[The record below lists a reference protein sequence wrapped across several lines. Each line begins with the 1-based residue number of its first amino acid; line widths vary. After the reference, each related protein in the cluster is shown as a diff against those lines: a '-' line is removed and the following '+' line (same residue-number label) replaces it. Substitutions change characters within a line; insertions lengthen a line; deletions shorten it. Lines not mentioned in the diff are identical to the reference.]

1 MPKCDKCGKNIT
13 RNNHGVECNRC
24 DKLVHLSSVCS
35 GLTTK
40 QRAALKAAENLEW
53 TCPDCLDNTP
63 RRSSIYIPPNDEED
77 EEEVNNL
84 GSMPNKYNQSVQIDV
99 KQLLKDISKEMEKI
113 VHKELADV
121 TKALDYQSDKMDEI
135 NESID
140 TFKIKIQELQKKNTE
155 LQNKNNNLEIRVG
168 ALEQRVQEIEQTR
181 YNKNLEIAN
190 VPYTKTE
197 VLPKIVSKI
206 AEKLTMPISDIE
218 FSKRLPGRKE
228 KPGTIEIKFNNDTA
242 QSGWILA
249 AKKNRLLACDLVD
262 NLQDPIADHPVYIRE
277 ALSHY
282 NKKLLWETK
291 QQLKAT
297 YRYIWCKGGIIRVR
311 KDEKAEVVVI
321 KCEEDIRKLLK
332 QVR

>member
-1 MPKCDKCGKNIT
+1 MTKCDKCGKNFT
-13 RNNHGVECNRC
+13 KNNHGLECNRC
-24 DKLVHLSSVCS
+24 NKLVHLNSNCS

-40 QRAALKAAENLEW
+40 QMTALKAAENLEW
-53 TCPDCLDNTP
+53 TCPDCLDHSP
-63 RRSSIYIPPNDEED
+63 RRSNIYIPSNEEED
-77 EEEVNNL
+77 EAVINL
-84 GSMPNKYNQSVQIDV
+84 GSMPDKYHQPVQIDV

-140 TFKIKIQELQKKNTE
+140 AFKIKIQELQKKNTE
-155 LQNKNNNLEIRVG
+155 LQNKNKNLEIRVG

-190 VPYTKTE
+190 VPYTKEE

-206 AEKLTMPISDIE
+206 AEKLMMPISAIE
-218 FSKRLPGRKE
+218 SSKRLPGRNE

-242 QSGWILA
+242 QSDWLLA
-249 AKKNRLLACDLVD
+249 AKKNRLLACDLID
-262 NLQDPIADHPVYIRE
+262 NLQEPIADRPVYIRE

-297 YRYIWCKGGIIRVR
+297 YRYIWCKGGITRVR
-311 KDEKAEVVVI
+311 KDEKSEAVII
-321 KCEEDIRKLLK
+321 KCEEDIRKLSK